1 MRLKTKVTNR
11 IYQLDVFRFIAA
23 LIVVLYHYLFR
34 GYTADHLS
42 DLNFSDISDYFKY
55 GYLGINI
62 FFMIS
67 GFVILLSIKDRSI
80 LKFIISRISRL
91 YPMYW
96 ICVLLTFM
104 VILLFGEPR
113 FTAEFSQFFYN
124 LTMFHNYIGVES
136 IDGVYWTLFIEMKF
150 YIFVIG
156 SYLVL
161 NKLKHIKLDY
171 LIYTWLTLS
180 MLYLFF
186 NDHFIFR
193 IGKSLF
199 ILDWSSY
206 FIAGIIFYQIYK
218 SKLNLKY
225 ALVLLITL
233 SISIQHTIVETAKK
247 ARHFNVEFDPYI
259 ACGIIVLFYL
269 LILLVAC
276 NKLKHINSSKFIKI
290 GMLTY
295 PLYLLHQK
303 IGYIIFD
310 NLGNDTNKYVVVIA
324 TTLFMIFLSF
334 ILSEF
339 YEPRVSGY
347 LKSKL
352 RQLSSKYVSKPTN

>member
-1 MRLKTKVTNR
+1 MRLKTKVINR
-11 IYQLDVFRFIAA
+11 IYQLDLFRFIAA
-23 LIVVLYHYLFR
+23 LIVVLYHYFFR
-34 GYTADHLS
+34 GFSADNLS
-42 DLNFSDISDYFKY
+42 DLNFSEISDYFKY
-55 GYLGINI
+55 GFLGVNI
-62 FFMIS
+62 FFIIS
-67 GFVILLSIKDRSI
+67 GFVISLSIKDRSI
-80 LKFIISRISRL
+80 IKFIISRISRL

-96 ICVLLTFM
+96 ISVLITFI
-104 VILLFGEPR
+104 VVLLFGEPR
-113 FTAEFSQFFYN
+113 FTAELSQFLYN

-156 SYLVL
+156 LYLVL
-161 NKLKHIKLDY
+161 NKFKDIKLDY
-171 LIYTWLTLS
+171 LIYTWLILS
-180 MLYLFF
+180 VLHLFF
-186 NDHFIFR
+186 SEYFIFK
-193 IGKSLF
+193 IAKSLF

-233 SISIQHTIVETAKK
+233 LLSIQHTIIETAKK
-247 ARHFNVEFDPYI
+247 ARHFNIEFSPYI
-259 ACGIIVLFYL
+259 ACGIIVLFYV

-276 NKLKHINSSKFIKI
+276 QKLKHINSSKFIKI

-295 PLYLLHQK
+295 PLYLIHQK

-310 NLGNDTNKYVVVIA
+310 NLGNDANKYVVVIA
-324 TTLFMIFLSF
+324 TTFFMIFISF

-339 YEPRVSGY
+339 YEPKASHY

-352 RQLSSKYVSKPTN
+352 KQLSTKYITNSTH